1 VKGSRQE
8 VPGYVHGTAAEEQE
22 RLKVL
27 NSLTNPAFVEF
38 LDFAPGGRVLEV
50 GSGLGILAQDV
61 AGTTKPSLTVGV
73 ELSSEQLARAPRPSA
88 RLAFVQ
94 ADAHR
99 LPFASGTF
107 EVVYTRYLLEHVHDP
122 RAVLGEI
129 RRVLVPGGGVYLQE
143 NNILINAFDPVCP
156 AFDLVWKKFA
166 ELQRRLGGDAEI
178 GKKLYRLLRE
188 SGFEDI
194 RLTIAPEVHHA
205 GMETYRPWVVNLL
218 GNIRSGEQALI
229 DRGFAT
235 RSQIDAAY
243 AELERLMDDPGGSAF
258 FYWNR
263 AAARKPGGPDA
274 LVEWP

>member
-1 VKGSRQE
+1 MKDSRRE
-8 VPGYVHGTAAEEQE
+8 VPRYIHGTAAEEQE
-22 RLKVL
+22 RLRVL
-27 NSLTNPAFVEF
+27 NRLTNPSFVDF
-38 LDFAPGGRVLEV
+38 LDLPPGGRVLEV
-50 GSGLGILAQDV
+50 GSGLGLLAQDV
-61 AGTTKPSLTVGV
+61 AGTAKPSLVVGV
-73 ELSSEQLARAPRPSA
+73 ELSSEQLARAPVPAA
-88 RLAFVQ
+88 RLGFVQ

-99 LPFASGTF
+99 LPFTSGTF
-107 EVVYTRYLLEHVHDP
+107 EVACTRYLLEHVHDP
-122 RAVLGEI
+122 GAVLAEI

-143 NNILINAFDPVCP
+143 NNILINAFDPACP

-166 ELQRRLGGDAEI
+166 ELQRALGGDAEI

-218 GNIRSGEQALI
+218 GNIRSGEEALV

-235 RSQIDAAY
+235 RRQIEAAY
-243 AELERLMDDPGGSAF
+243 DELGRLMDDPGGSAF

-263 AAARKPGGPDA
+263 AAARKPGESHT

>member
-1 VKGSRQE
+1 VKGSRQDA
-8 VPGYVHGTAAEEQE
+8 PRYIHGTAAEEQE

-27 NSLTNPAFVEF
+27 NRLTNPAFVEF
-38 LDFAPGGRVLEV
+38 LDVAPGGRVLEV
-50 GSGLGILAQDV
+50 GSGLGLLAQDV
-61 AGTTKPSLTVGV
+61 AGTTKPSLVVGV
-73 ELSSEQLARAPRPSA
+73 ELSSEQLAGAPRPSG

-129 RRVLVPGGGVYLQE
+129 RRVLIPGGGVYLQE
-143 NNILINAFDPVCP
+143 NNILINAFDPACP

-194 RLTIAPEVHHA
+194 RLTIAPEVHHG

-218 GNIRSGEQALI
+218 GNIRSGEEALI

-235 RSQIDAAY
+235 RSQIEAAY

-263 AAARKPGGPDA
+263 ATARAPGGSDT